1 MVNSNIIMKSD
12 LRFFR
17 IFFVLIPVFLF
28 FSAQLIAQDEGFIYG
43 KITTID
49 DNTYQG
55 QIRWGDEEA
64 FWTDMFNAGKRYND
78 NIQYLSRRDREY
90 LDEYRKRSSRWDEWG
105 ININWGNN
113 SYVHQFNTQFG
124 NLKTLYMIGR
134 ERVEIEFKDGKKIEV
149 TGEGYN
155 DIGGEIRVYDE
166 ELGEIGLRWSRIDK
180 IEFMPTPKNLED
192 KFGDPLY
199 GTVQTSIGDFTGYI
213 QWDHDER
220 ITTDILNG
228 HSEDG
233 KLDIQFGKIKSI
245 ENDRSASIVVMQSG
259 RKLYLRGTNDVNSEN
274 RGIIISDNTF
284 GRVDIPWRDFRKVVF
299 NDKLPATGV
308 SYNDFSA
315 PKELTGSVK
324 TKSGEVHKGRIIYD
338 LDEAYDMEVI
348 QGMDDDIEFIIPIKH
363 IRKIIPKNY
372 SYATVELKNGKSYLL
387 GDSQDVSDKNDGML
401 VFIGSDEPIYIPWDD
416 VDEIIFN

>member
-1 MVNSNIIMKSD
+1 MKSN
-12 LRFFR
+12 FR
-17 IFFVLIPVFLF
+17 LFKILIVLTPVLLF
-28 FSAQLIAQDEGFIYG
+28 YSTQVKAQDEGFIYG
-43 KITTID
+43 KIITID

-55 QIRWGDEEA
+55 QIRWGDEET

-78 NIQYLSRRDREY
+78 NIQYLSRKDREY
-90 LDEYRKRSSRWDEWG
+90 LDEYRRRSSRWDEWG
-105 ININWGNN
+105 ININWGDN

-124 NLKTLYMIGR
+124 NLKSLYMIGR
-134 ERVEIEFKDGKKIEV
+134 ERVEVELKDGQKIEV

-155 DIGGEIRVYDE
+155 DIGGEVRVYDE
-166 ELGEIGLRWSRIDK
+166 ELGEIGLRWSRIDR
-180 IEFMPTPKNLED
+180 IEFMVTPKNLED

-245 ENDRSASIVVMQSG
+245 ENDRSASIVVMKSG
-259 RKLYLRGTNDVNSEN
+259 RKLHLRGTNDVNSEN

-299 NDKLPATGV
+299 NDKLPAAGV
-308 SYNDFSA
+308 SYNDFPA

-348 QGMDDDIEFIIPIKH
+348 QGMDDDIEFIIPLKH
-363 IRKIIPKNY
+363 IKKITPKNY

-387 GDSQDVSDKNDGML
+387 GDSQDVSDKNDGIL
-401 VFIGSDEPIYIPWDD
+401 VFKGSDEPVYIPWDD
-416 VDEIIFN
+416 IDEIIFN